1 MKCNIW
7 KVLFAF
13 SVLLM
18 FAFAGELAAQP
29 TELTIT
35 PVTTSVD
42 VEDDQVTLTVTLTD
56 GTGPVEG
63 ETISFTVLNALGA
76 VAPTS
81 DVTDD
86 DGRATTTYDAGTVVG
101 VDTVQALWTD
111 VVSRAELKAR
121 TIITIGPGSVTK
133 VSLTPV
139 DTTFVV
145 TDGVTYTAEL
155 QDDYDNHVDAT
166 VAGQVTFSAPAGQ
179 GTFAAASVVDNKIQ
193 AVYNTD
199 DTVATDDEII
209 ATLVATGFP
218 DTSYV
223 STVGAVPAT
232 VTLTADDGLVM
243 VSDGDYSEEIEVAL
257 TDQYGNVSG
266 IIDPHSTS
274 EDCYEVNFAVSAG
287 GGGFDITGVDK
298 IMVHPTGKDT
308 VDYLSSMTTGV
319 YTITGTSE
327 GIDGTVDVTQYPDEP
342 ATIVITPKDAGVP
355 AGADTV
361 FVASASDQYSNHI
374 DMGTYGTTYDY
385 NISFSRIDGSGS
397 LGTRY
402 LEGDSLNWKIRYF
415 SYPYSADTSVI
426 RAYWYSIQDEVTL
439 FSAEPGDLHHF
450 KFYVMFDSSLVS
462 DGDIEKANLLLIEPQ
477 DVNNIPIYTYDNDD
491 TIELALTESAAADS
505 QVTWFL
511 PDFSV
516 IPTPTPLPSP
526 MVSLPLQIEIPIDT
540 VVGRTAKIPP
550 GSFIE
555 AIYELEGLYFFGIA
569 NQVAETA
576 NVTATDTAGHTG
588 TSDGITWL
596 PDTIDAFRVQLEGGV
611 TTINANDTV
620 NVELA
625 AIDAFGNPTAI
636 GLPLN
641 VVLSANSGLIHFP
654 TGATQLMAA
663 AIVLYPTVVVGQT
676 SGLIITAADLANPS
690 TNGSSDPIE
699 VLPAGIADTPVK
711 WNISVKFASGDITYA
726 VPVQSKVTVTAYN
739 KVGMAVGVL
748 ADGEKGP
755 GYYQASLKNLNLSS
769 DIYFVVMEGEGFRK
783 AVKTAVVE

>member
-274 EDCYEVNFAVSAG
+274 EDCYEVNFVVSAG

-298 IMVHPTGKDT
+298 IMVHPTGIDT

-342 ATIVITPKDAGVP
+342 ATIVLTPKDAGVP

-374 DMGTYGTTYDY
+374 DMGTYGTTYSY
-385 NISFSRIDGSGS
+385 NLSFSATSAKGGAAGR

-402 LEGDSLNWKIRYF
+402 LEGDSLNWKIRYT
-415 SYPYSADTSVI
+415 SYQTAADTAVI
-426 RAYWYSIQDEVTL
+426 NASWKGVDDEATL
-439 FSAEPGDLHHF
+439 YSAEPGDFDHYKIH
-450 KFYVMFDSSLVS
+450 VIVDSSDVS
-462 DGDIEKANLLLIEPQ
+462 DGDYYESNVVRLEAQ
-477 DVNNIPIYTYDNDD
+477 DANNIRIYTYDNAD
-491 TIELALTESAAADS
+491 TVELALTGSAAADS
-505 QVTWFL
+505 QVQWFMPMPYVAIKFTEPEGVPGLTAVL
-511 PDFSV
+511 P
-516 IPTPTPLPSP
+516 PSAFTEGQ
-526 MVSLPLQIEIPIDT
+526 SDYIGITNQI
-540 VVGRTAKIPP
+540 
-550 GSFIE
+550 
-555 AIYELEGLYFFGIA
+555 
-569 NQVAETA
+569 AETA
-576 NVTATDTAGHTG
+576 TVTATDTAGNTG

-596 PDTIDAFRVQLEGGV
+596 PIAVAAFRVQLEGGV